1 MLFRVFSV
9 LIISLL
15 VATTYSSSVFAANKG
30 LAISPDRQEIEVK
43 AGTPTKGSFWVE
55 NKSKNPITVNLYV
68 QKFSAVDY
76 SYELRIRKSDVNWI
90 QFETPQ
96 LQLMPGKGARANFV
110 VDVPKIATPGGH
122 YFALTAYADFGGSNI
137 KLTGEIIS
145 QLYLNI
151 DDKLIRKGTIHN
163 PKVPFIV
170 FDKELSYTYDV
181 RNSGNTHLVATFYG
195 TLNGLFVD
203 QSSKNHVT
211 HILLPGTIRS
221 LGGSVKMPF
230 LPGMYT
236 LTYGYSGES
245 LPNAHERT
253 AYILYVPPWSIM
265 SLVLALMITQMVW
278 QKRRARR
285 SESKS
290 SQKS

>member
-43 AGTPTKGSFWVE
+43 AGTSTKGSFWVE

-90 QFETPQ
+90 RFKTPR
-96 LQLMPGKGARANFV
+96 LQLMPGKGAKASFV
-110 VDVPKIATPGGH
+110 VDVPKVASPGGY
-122 YFALTAYADFGGSNI
+122 YFALTAYANFGGDSI
-137 KLTGEIIS
+137 KLTGEVIS
-145 QLYLNI
+145 QLYLSI
-151 DDKLIRKGTIHN
+151 DGNLIRNGTIQS
-163 PKVPFIV
+163 PKVPFVV

-195 TLNGLFVD
+195 NLSGLFVD
-203 QSSKNHVT
+203 QSKNRVT
-211 HILLPGTIRS
+211 HVLLPGTIRS
-221 LGGSVKMPF
+221 LGGSVAMPF
-230 LPGMYT
+230 LPGLYNFS
-236 LTYGYSGES
+236 YGYSSES

-253 AYILYVPPWSIM
+253 SYIMYIPPWSIM
-265 SLVLALMITQMVW
+265 GLVLVLMIAQMVW
-278 QKRRARR
+278 QKRRAHRR
-285 SESKS
+285 GLKS
-290 SQKS
+290 SQNS